1 MNTNHRDLDDRLA
14 AIRLCVIDVDG
25 TLLTSSHQVSP
36 ATRRAVDAA
45 IAAGIDVMLASS
57 RYPEALRHVLED
69 LGRPSQAFIASQG
82 AILGRY
88 APDGHLKIMERSPAP
103 LEAARSIVAT
113 SRKFGL
119 SVSWYSAT
127 RWLVQC
133 VNGAIAL
140 EAEITGTTPTV
151 ADLDREVEAPD
162 KIMLISDPHR
172 RDALRAVAKAVPDG
186 LRADFS
192 NPNYLEITAV
202 GVDKGSTLQRFYL
215 AQGLVESQVLAMGD
229 GPNDLG
235 LFSVAGLSV
244 APANAQH
251 DVLAASDLR
260 TVSNDHNGVARVMN
274 LLATLAR

>member
-1 MNTNHRDLDDRLA
+1 LDKNHVDPDDRLA

-25 TLLTSSHQVSP
+25 TLLTSRHQVSP
-36 ATRRAVDAA
+36 GTRRAFDAV
-45 IAAGIDVMLASS
+45 IAAGIDIMLASS
-57 RYPEALRHVLED
+57 RYPGALARVVED
-69 LGRPSQAFIASQG
+69 LGCPSQAFIASQG

-88 APDGHLKIMERSPAP
+88 APDGHLKIIERSPAP

-113 SRKFGL
+113 GRELGL
-119 SVSWYSAT
+119 SVSWYSAA
-127 RWLVQC
+127 RWLVQH
-133 VNGAIAL
+133 VDGPIAL

-162 KIMLISDPHR
+162 KIMLISDPQR
-172 RDALRAVAKAVPDG
+172 RDALRAVAEAVPNG

-202 GVDKGSTLQRFYL
+202 GVDKGSTLQRFYR
-215 AQGLVESQVLAMGD
+215 ARGLVESQVLAMGD

-235 LFSVAGLSV
+235 LFSVAGFSV
-244 APANAQH
+244 APANARH

-260 TVSNDHNGVARVMN
+260 TGSNDHDGVACVLN
-274 LLATLAR
+274 LLAKLAR